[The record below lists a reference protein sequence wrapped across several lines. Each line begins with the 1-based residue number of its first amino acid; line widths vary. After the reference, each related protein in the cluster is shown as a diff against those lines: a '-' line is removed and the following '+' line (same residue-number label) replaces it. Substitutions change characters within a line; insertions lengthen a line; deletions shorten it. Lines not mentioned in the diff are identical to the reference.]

1 LNPIQILN
9 IARPNLAGTSPSA
22 NGGAAANG
30 SAVGSIIILTSFLL
44 NYQTVLVDLNPQN
57 RCLEKLIRCGGVLK
71 NTSNS

>member
-44 NYQTVLVDLNPQN
+44 NYQTVLVDLNPA
-57 RCLEKLIRCGGVLK
+57 K
-71 NTSNS
+71 